1 MTVRDVLIKELEEI
15 ELRKTLLEAELAGLD
30 QRRRALED
38 AATRLDE
45 SSTADEPA
53 SGSPKPE
60 TLSTDVTKL
69 GLGDGVVYVITDS
82 EAPVRIDD
90 VGRALE
96 EAATRLDQST
106 TDQPASPSTKPEA
119 VSADVAKLSRL
130 DAVVQ
135 VINESEAPMRVHD
148 VCQQLNKL
156 GRHDR
161 PTSIPVTLNYAARI
175 GRIRHVA
182 RGLYRRQSD

>member
-1 MTVRDVLIKELEEI
+1 VRDVLLKELEEI
-15 ELRKTLLEAELAGLD
+15 ELRKALLEAELAGLD
-30 QRRRALED
+30 QRRRALEE

-45 SSTADEPA
+45 SSTADDPA
-53 SGSPKPE
+53 SGSPKAE
-60 TLSTDVTKL
+60 TVSTDVTRL
-69 GLGDGVVYVITDS
+69 GMADAVVYVITDS

-106 TDQPASPSTKPEA
+106 TTDEPASPSTKSEA
-119 VSADVAKLSRL
+119 VSADVAKVSML

-148 VCQQLNKL
+148 VCQQLNEL

-161 PTSIPVTLNYAARI
+161 PTSVPVTLNYAARI

-182 RGLYRRQSD
+182 RGLYRRLAD